1 MRDTESE
8 QEQLRKGRKGEISRN
23 VIETYGLYQF

>member
-1 MRDTESE
+1 MRDAESE
-8 QEQLRKGRKGEISRN
+8 QGQLRKRRNGEISRN

>member
-8 QEQLRKGRKGEISRN
+8 QGQLRKRNGEISRN